1 MRILV
6 EANIGHPKKPPHSR
20 QWRQLPSMG
29 AEKPLLEERRHEVTE
44 WQIKYIQSKEK
55 NMDKVNI
62 LGVHVDMVN
71 ISQATDCIMRFL
83 DEDKFHAVYTPN
95 SEIIMLA
102 YKDEKFCK
110 LLNNADLLTADGIG
124 VVHASKILKKPI
136 SERAA
141 GYDIARQVLQ
151 KMNYTN
157 HKLFLF
163 GGKPGVAEEA
173 KKKLLEEY
181 TDLNI
186 VGTRNGYF
194 KPEEEAEIVEEINNS
209 GADIVFVCLGAPK
222 QEQWIERN
230 RDALKVRVAMGIGG
244 SLDVF
249 AGKVERAPEIFCKT
263 GMEWFY
269 RLCKEP
275 WRIGRM
281 MELPKFAATVIA
293 KGKKYKQD

>member
-1 MRILV
+1 
-6 EANIGHPKKPPHSR
+6 
-20 QWRQLPSMG
+20 
-29 AEKPLLEERRHEVTE
+29 
-44 WQIKYIQSKEK
+44 
-55 NMDKVNI
+55 MDKVNI

-71 ISQATDCIMRFL
+71 ISEAADCIMRFF
-83 DEDKFHAVYTPN
+83 DEDKMHAVYTPN
-95 SEIIMLA
+95 SEIIMHA
-102 YKDEKFCK
+102 YKNADFAD
-110 LLNNADLLTADGIG
+110 LLNRAELLTADGIG

-136 SERAA
+136 KERAA

-151 KMNYTN
+151 KMNYTE

-173 KKKLLEEY
+173 KAKLLQEY
-181 TDLNI
+181 PELNV
-186 VGTRNGYF
+186 VGLRNGYF
-194 KPEEEAEIVEEINNS
+194 KLEEEDEIVDEINAS

-222 QEQWIERN
+222 QEEWIDRH
-230 RDALKVRVAMGIGG
+230 RDKLNVRVAMGIGG

-249 AGKVERAPEIFCKT
+249 AGRVERAPEFFCKT
-263 GMEWFY
+263 GLEWFY

-281 MELPKFAATVIA
+281 MELPKFAATVIT